1 MLCHHYFKYTDFLLD
16 FIWNILYLDILEPFP
31 ANFDSSTFQAPDR
44 ERESLLTVHSKHT
57 IIFSLRLIDS
67 QNSQIIAA
75 EMDMVSALQTRKGF
89 LEKQLIEKR
98 ELLNMLCLR
107 EAVRIILYFIMKFSN
122 ILKILM

>member
-16 FIWNILYLDILEPFP
+16 FIWNILYLDILEP
-31 ANFDSSTFQAPDR
+31 R

-122 ILKILM
+122 ILILKFLCEGLESNIS